1 MTHHTKGSG
10 FRPKPPQNIWQRLA
24 ARTGGFIT
32 PANFI
37 TLAGLGLSLFGIAQ
51 VYNGTFFA
59 GIVAI
64 GAGRLADILDGYVAK
79 VTSTT
84 SRVGEALDASADKLV
99 ITAAVIALIISQ
111 YAPLAPLILI
121 LTQNTLNVGFIA
133 LARRRGH
140 LLHPSVAGKHAAV
153 TQWLTILAFV
163 ASQAVAGQGHVSQG
177 GHFAA
182 NVLGIVGYSSLIIF
196 LVLGAT
202 ATFGYAR
209 AALDRTM
216 PKS

>member
-1 MTHHTKGSG
+1 VTHHTKGSD

-37 TLAGLGLSLFGIAQ
+37 TLTGLSLSLFGIAQ

-64 GAGRLADILDGYVAK
+64 SVGRLADILDGYVAK
-79 VTSTT
+79 ATGTT
-84 SRVGEALDASADKLV
+84 SRVGEVLDASADKLV
-99 ITAAVIALIISQ
+99 ITTAVIVLIISQ
-111 YAPLAPLILI
+111 YVPLAPLVLI
-121 LTQNTLNVGFIA
+121 LTQNILNISFIA
-133 LARRRGH
+133 LARRHGH

-153 TQWLTILAFV
+153 TQWLTIMAFV
-163 ASQAVAGQGHVSQG
+163 ASQAVAEQSRVSHLAVIG
-177 GHFAA
+177 
-182 NVLGIVGYSSLIIF
+182 LDIVGYISLATF

-209 AALDRTM
+209 AALDRRIT
-216 PKS
+216 PRS